1 MDRLRQGTPAIS
13 AYYHT
18 VRGLYFTLELAAAP
32 MGSAPMLR
40 VRKPDNMPVLGEDFV
55 LLVYKARQRTTCR
68 APFVAFAGGPADF
81 LTAAYLGGALLVS
94 LAIGLAM
101 LIAVRWAWF
110 SNGKEE
116 VHEGYAMLESHLQ
129 RAHSRRRGEKP
140 MEVKSKVV

>member
-55 LLVYKARQRTTCR
+55 LLVYKARQRGASNRQNLR
-68 APFVAFAGGPADF
+68 AGIPTDSPPQEEED
-81 LTAAYLGGALLVS
+81 AAQQGHRKRDS
-94 LAIGLAM
+94 
-101 LIAVRWAWF
+101 
-110 SNGKEE
+110 
-116 VHEGYAMLESHLQ
+116 
-129 RAHSRRRGEKP
+129 P
-140 MEVKSKVV
+140 P